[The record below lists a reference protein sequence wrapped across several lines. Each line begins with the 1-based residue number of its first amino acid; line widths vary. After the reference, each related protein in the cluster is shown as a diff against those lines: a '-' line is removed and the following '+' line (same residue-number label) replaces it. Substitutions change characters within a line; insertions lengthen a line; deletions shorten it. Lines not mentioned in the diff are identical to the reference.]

1 MTTIDTHVS
10 SAPATTGAGLA
21 CVADWLT
28 TTDHKRIGRLY
39 IGTGALAFLASAVV
53 ALLLGIERIS
63 PTREMLDV
71 NSLTQLFSLQRFGF
85 TYLTLVPLL
94 LGVGLAIVPLQVGSR
109 SLTFPRL
116 AAAGFW
122 AWFIG
127 AVLAV
132 YALVNNGGPNGGN
145 PRFVD
150 LFTLSVA
157 LVAAGLLF
165 GAVSL
170 VTTILT
176 TRAPG
181 MNMRRVPFF
190 TWSVLVSSL
199 GLLVALPVLI
209 GNLIYV
215 YVGHHYA
222 SVSEL
227 SGNRAVG
234 QWAGFA
240 FTQPTTIIFAIPVL
254 GFLAETVATSTRQRL
269 RPRGFIY
276 AGIALVG
283 VASFGTVL
291 QLPATLRP
299 GFLEASFGSKLNDLL
314 PYAMVHLLPLLGA
327 FIAIS
332 LSLKGLA
339 AKPKVSAP
347 LVFALFAGLLAFGG
361 VAASALNH
369 IGDAGLVGTTFE
381 EGTWLAL
388 VFSGV
393 LATMGAVAY
402 WGPKWWGRSLPMKAS
417 LPLALLAFVGAGVA
431 ALSLMIAGFA
441 DQPGG
446 VFPAVRTGDD
456 AVVNFDYSGPMGL
469 WNTLNAVG
477 IGLTLLSALAFV
489 ALALRTFGR
498 SLTTGDAAG
507 DDPWDGQTLEWATT
521 SPAPAHNFAEVHIVQ
536 SAEPLL
542 DLKPANRSDA

>member
-10 SAPATTGAGLA
+10 SAPATTGSGLA

-28 TTDHKRIGRLY
+28 TTDHKHIGRLY

-85 TYLTLVPLL
+85 TYLALVPLL